1 MEANEAKAKARAERG
16 ESPLFFNMK
25 KKDRKDPSAWT
36 FVLPAEQITSE
47 IVKRVDR
54 KTGLTVDDAKA
65 NWTKLTL
72 PSAFGRHYIGVVRC
86 FIFKYGV
93 IDTTN
98 IHSFTL

>member
-1 MEANEAKAKARAERG
+1 VEANEAKAKARAERG

-72 PSAFGRHYIGVVRC
+72 PSAFGRHYLGVVRC
-86 FIFKYGV
+86 FIQ
-93 IDTTN
+93 TTV
-98 IHSFTL
+98 